1 MRDEARYRH
10 LTADEQALLAPAEL
24 DAYRDQRL
32 AFDLEVR
39 QLKTA
44 IRRTGRLEVR
54 PGVFLPV
61 PVPMRERAHR

>member
-24 DAYRDQRL
+24 D
-32 AFDLEVR
+32 
-39 QLKTA
+39 
-44 IRRTGRLEVR
+44 GRLEVR